1 MCGFLD
7 ALDLSAVHSYGDDR
21 PITSSASNSDSP
33 TGFGFAQ
40 NKSYKKKF
48 GSMGVEFLFLKKD
61 KVFLQKGLQF
71 AQNYDIILS
80 VAEMHTGV

>member
-7 ALDLSAVHSYGDDR
+7 ALDLSAVHSYGDER

-40 NKSYKKKF
+40 NKSYKKF
-48 GSMGVEFLFLKKD
+48 GSFGSRISFFLKKD